1 MEGTQFTKKY
11 VRGSPRQVMCS
22 NRACRHLILALGWS
36 LFFFLVHRV
45 ANATID
51 SKMYDPFEILGIS
64 VGMSEKDIKSHF
76 KKLSK
81 LYHPDKVRA
90 TAEQTI
96 EDIQNK
102 FVDIT
107 KAYKSLTDETIR
119 RNWEE
124 WGDPDGRQQ
133 MSMGIALPIWI
144 IEGKNNIW
152 VLGVY
157 GLLFGGGLPVLVGR
171 WWFGSRQRTK
181 DGISAHSAAAFFKS
195 MTESSEIVDAMGI
208 LAKAYKFECTP
219 ANKDAAELTRL
230 QKEIATLPEAKWA
243 ETVMELAGDDDE
255 GKRRALIL
263 LLAHLLRF
271 KVESPALKK
280 EQRRVL
286 LHTPTLLNALLTIA
300 TSRNWFVPTMSV
312 MRLHAYII
320 QALLPTQSPLAQLP
334 DVKPVEVPRVGD
346 VSQIISKLTENSD
359 ARAADIKK
367 AAEKWGIVDVFDA
380 SFKVIDERQVTPSAI
395 VFLVVKLRLVSPLSN
410 EALVKVED
418 LDPIDVKVNDR
429 KDYKFLNDRKDTED
443 LSDVTPSY
451 AHAPYWPSNRK
462 PSWWIVL
469 ADPKSSRLA
478 IPPMKIS
485 DVPSI
490 SDLPSSRPYRSYKIQ
505 FQAPPTLGTNN
516 WRVYVVSDSFVGA
529 EAWLPITLK
538 VEEPVVRDEAED
550 DISEPDEDT
559 LAGQMAM
566 MKGGKVKRTL
576 GEEEE
581 SDDESGTDDDAN
593 DDDDSSSDSD

>member
-1 MEGTQFTKKY
+1 
-11 VRGSPRQVMCS
+11 
-22 NRACRHLILALGWS
+22 
-36 LFFFLVHRV
+36 
-45 ANATID
+45 
-51 SKMYDPFEILGIS
+51 
-64 VGMSEKDIKSHF
+64 MSEKDIKSHF

-157 GLLFGGGLPVLVGR
+157 GLLFGGGLPMLVGR

-219 ANKDAAELTRL
+219 ANKDAAELARL

-255 GKRRALIL
+255 GKRRALTL
-263 LLAHLLRF
+263 LLVHLLRF

-300 TSRNWFVPTMSV
+300 TSRKWFVPTMSV

-334 DVKPVEVPRVGD
+334 DVKPAEVPRVGD
-346 VSQIISKLTENSD
+346 VSQIISKLTEESD
-359 ARAADIKK
+359 VRAADIRK
-367 AAEKWGIVDVFDA
+367 AAEKWGNVDIYDA
-380 SFKVIDERQVTPSAI
+380 SFRVIDEKQVTPSAI
-395 VFLVVKLRLVSPLSN
+395 VFLVVKLRLVSPLSD
-410 EALVKVED
+410 AVAVKVEE
-418 LDPIDVKVNDR
+418 LDPLDVKANDR
-429 KDYKFLNDRKDTED
+429 KDYQFLNSRKDTEED
-443 LSDVTPSY
+443 FSDVTPSY
-451 AHAPYWPSNRK
+451 VHAPYWPSNRK

-516 WRVYVVSDSFVGA
+516 WRVYVVSDSFIGA
-529 EAWLPITLK
+529 ESWLPITLK
-538 VEEPVVRDEAED
+538 VEEPVARDEAED
-550 DISEPDEDT
+550 DISDPEEDT

-581 SDDESGTDDDAN
+581 ESDDESGTDDDQN
-593 DDDDSSSDSD
+593 DDDSSSDSD